1 MIRRD
6 DHKPDLFGE
15 APAPA
20 EELRA
25 RYRHLVMEELPA
37 AAKGRPAD
45 QAWPVHLDH
54 CFARIL
60 LDHACGRPWRE
71 VIQAPAWR
79 NAPAPLIAR
88 AVKLGEAVLAERA
101 DLRALNRQSI
111 AWLGKKGPKHAR
123 RG

>member
-1 MIRRD
+1 MTRED
-6 DHKPDLFGE
+6 DQRPDLFGE

-37 AAKGRPAD
+37 AAKGRGAD

-79 NAPAPLIAR
+79 NAPAAIIAR
-88 AVKLGEAVLAERA
+88 AVSLGEAILTDRV
-101 DLRALNRQSI
+101 DLWALNRQSLD
-111 AWLGKKGPKHAR
+111 WRGKQGPKHAR